1 MSNVEDWIPC
11 QDEATN
17 LLMPYLRPVTNND
30 KWEKYA
36 LERSKNPENGTYEII
51 GSKFMGNP
59 YGLKDKAYLSPHGT
73 VIFEIPDE
81 LKTFDGIK
89 RILETLNIE
98 GFVLYN
104 TKTGEVRKIVCDGFG
119 MEFPDKKKEMM
130 VLPDLV
136 GDDMKFLG
144 PPRQFKEIPNMKSK
158 EKSMPFTVLT
168 FNVLGSF
175 EEIWLIFDSSKSG
188 EEKSF

>member
-1 MSNVEDWIPC
+1 
-11 QDEATN
+11 
-17 LLMPYLRPVTNND
+17 MPFLRPIDQND

-36 LERSKNPENGTYEII
+36 LERSNNPENGTYEII

-89 RILETLNIE
+89 RILEVLNIE

-104 TKTGEVRKIVCDGFG
+104 TKTGEVRKILRDGFS
-119 MEFPDKKKEMM
+119 MEFP
-130 VLPDLV
+130 
-136 GDDMKFLG
+136 
-144 PPRQFKEIPNMKSK
+144 
-158 EKSMPFTVLT
+158 
-168 FNVLGSF
+168 
-175 EEIWLIFDSSKSG
+175 
-188 EEKSF
+188 